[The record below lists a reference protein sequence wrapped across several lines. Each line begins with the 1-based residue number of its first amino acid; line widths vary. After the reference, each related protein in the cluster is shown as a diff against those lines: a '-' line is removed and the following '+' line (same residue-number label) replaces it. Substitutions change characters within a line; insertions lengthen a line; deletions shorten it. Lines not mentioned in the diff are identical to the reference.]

1 MPRASLKPSTHK
13 PSYMKKIMLNI
24 AMLLTMT
31 ASFSQTKDERNAEAA
46 VSFLVR
52 ALESSNKAELE
63 SIASEELSYGHSNG
77 LVEDKKA
84 FVEALTNGSSDF
96 ENIKISNQSIKV
108 TGNLALVRHRLD
120 AGTLNKGVKGE
131 IHLNVLLVFRKE
143 KGEWKLLAR
152 QAARVI

>member
-1 MPRASLKPSTHK
+1 MKPSTPK
-13 PSYMKKIMLNI
+13 ISYMKNLMLFI
-24 AMLLTMT
+24 ALVVSMT
-31 ASFSQTKDERNAEAA
+31 STLAQSKDEKKAEAA
-46 VSFLVR
+46 VAFLIK

-63 SIASEELSYGHSNG
+63 SIASEELTYGHSNG

-96 ENIKISNQSIKV
+96 ENIKISNQTIAL

-143 KGEWKLLAR
+143 KGDWKLLAR

>member
-1 MPRASLKPSTHK
+1 
-13 PSYMKKIMLNI
+13 MKKIIFFI
-24 AMLLTMT
+24 AVLI
-31 ASFSQTKDERNAEAA
+31 ANSSSFAQSKNEVSAEAA
-46 VSFLVR
+46 VTFLVK
-52 ALESSNKAELE
+52 ALESSNKADLE
-63 SIASEELSYGHSNG
+63 AIASEELTYGHSNG

-84 FVEALTNGSSDF
+84 FIEALTNGSSDF
-96 ENIKISNQSIKV
+96 ENIKISNQTIKV

>member
-1 MPRASLKPSTHK
+1 
-13 PSYMKKIMLNI
+13 
-24 AMLLTMT
+24 MLLAMT

-46 VSFLVR
+46 VAFLVR
-52 ALESSNKAELE
+52 ALESSNKADLE

-77 LVEDKKA
+77 LIEDKKA

-96 ENIKISNQSIKV
+96 ENIKISNQTIKV

-131 IHLNVLLVFRKE
+131 IHLNILLVFRKE

>member
-1 MPRASLKPSTHK
+1 MKNFMLFIAFVVATTSSLAQS
-13 PSYMKKIMLNI
+13 
-24 AMLLTMT
+24 
-31 ASFSQTKDERNAEAA
+31 KDEKNAEAA
-46 VSFLVR
+46 IAFLIK
-52 ALESSNKAELE
+52 ALESSNKADLE
-63 SIASEELSYGHSNG
+63 TIASEELTYGHSNG

-96 ENIKISNQSIKV
+96 ENIKISNQTVKV

>member
-1 MPRASLKPSTHK
+1 
-13 PSYMKKIMLNI
+13 MKKIIFFI
-24 AMLLTMT
+24 AVLI
-31 ASFSQTKDERNAEAA
+31 ASSSSFAQSKNEVSAEAA
-46 VSFLVR
+46 VTFLVK
-52 ALESSNKAELE
+52 ALESSNKADLE
-63 SIASEELSYGHSNG
+63 AIASEELTYGHSNG

-84 FVEALTNGSSDF
+84 FIEALTNGSSDF
-96 ENIKISNQSIKV
+96 ENIKISNQTIKV

>member
-1 MPRASLKPSTHK
+1 
-13 PSYMKKIMLNI
+13 MKKYILFI
-24 AMLLTMT
+24 AMASVMT
-31 ASFSQTKDERNAEAA
+31 SSWAQSKDEKNAEAA
-46 VSFLVR
+46 VGFLIK
-52 ALESSNKAELE
+52 ALESSNKADLE
-63 SIASEELSYGHSNG
+63 TIASEELTYGHSNG

-96 ENIKISNQSIKV
+96 ENIKISNQTTKI

-143 KGEWKLLAR
+143 KG
-152 QAARVI
+152 

>member
-1 MPRASLKPSTHK
+1 MPRASSKPSTHK

>member
-1 MPRASLKPSTHK
+1 
-13 PSYMKKIMLNI
+13 MKKFIF
-24 AMLLTMT
+24 LLAIVVGS
-31 ASFSQTKDERNAEAA
+31 ASSFAQSKNEKNAETA
-46 VSFLVR
+46 VAFLIK
-52 ALESSNKAELE
+52 ALESSNKADLE
-63 SIASEELSYGHSNG
+63 NIASEELTYGHSNG
-77 LVEDKKA
+77 LVEDKKG

-96 ENIKISNQSIKV
+96 ENIKISNQTIKV

>member
-1 MPRASLKPSTHK
+1 
-13 PSYMKKIMLNI
+13 MKKIMLNI
-24 AMLLTMT
+24 AMLLAMT

-46 VSFLVR
+46 VAFLVR
-52 ALESSNKAELE
+52 ALESSNKADLE

-77 LVEDKKA
+77 LIEDKKA

-96 ENIKISNQSIKV
+96 ENIKISNQTIKV

-131 IHLNVLLVFRKE
+131 IHLNILLVFRKE

>member
-1 MPRASLKPSTHK
+1 
-13 PSYMKKIMLNI
+13 MKKFFFFI
-24 AMLLTMT
+24 AVIL
-31 ASFSQTKDERNAEAA
+31 ASASSFAQTKNESSAAAA
-46 VSFLVR
+46 VAFLVK
-52 ALESSNKAELE
+52 ALESSNKADLE
-63 SIASEELSYGHSNG
+63 SIASEELTYGHSNG
-77 LVEDKKA
+77 LIEDKKA

-96 ENIKISNQSIKV
+96 ENIKISNQTIKV

>member
-1 MPRASLKPSTHK
+1 
-13 PSYMKKIMLNI
+13 MKKIIFFI
-24 AMLLTMT
+24 AVLI
-31 ASFSQTKDERNAEAA
+31 ASSSSFAQTKNEASAEAA
-46 VSFLVR
+46 VAFLVK
-52 ALESSNKAELE
+52 ALESSNKADLE
-63 SIASEELSYGHSNG
+63 AIASEELTYGHSNG

-84 FVEALTNGSSDF
+84 FIEALTNGSSDF
-96 ENIKISNQSIKV
+96 ENIKISNQTIKV

-143 KGEWKLLAR
+143 KGGWKLLAR

>member
-1 MPRASLKPSTHK
+1 
-13 PSYMKKIMLNI
+13 MKKYILFI
-24 AMLLTMT
+24 AMASVMT
-31 ASFSQTKDERNAEAA
+31 SSWAQSKDEKNAETA
-46 VSFLVR
+46 VGFLIK
-52 ALESSNKAELE
+52 ALESSNKADLE
-63 SIASEELSYGHSNG
+63 TIASEELTYGHSNG

-96 ENIKISNQSIKV
+96 ENIKISNQTIKI

>member
-1 MPRASLKPSTHK
+1 
-13 PSYMKKIMLNI
+13 MKKIILCVALVI
-24 AMLLTMT
+24 AFTN
-31 ASFSQTKDERNAEAA
+31 SFAQSKDEKSAEAA
-46 VSFLVR
+46 VSFLVK
-52 ALESSNKAELE
+52 ALESSNKTDLE
-63 SIASEELSYGHSNG
+63 TIASEELSYGHSNG

-96 ENIKISNQSIKV
+96 ENIKTSNQTIKI

-120 AGTLNKGVKGE
+120 AATLNKGVKGE
-131 IHLNVLLVFRKE
+131 IHLNILYVFRKE